1 MTVARIVANSR
12 RVTLA
17 LWSLI
22 VASALV
28 LIVARIRTGP
38 HGWVTGL
45 LRIGLLAT
53 LTLFVQAGKSWAR
66 WVLVALLALS
76 TLGFL
81 VSFLTVA
88 GYPIAIVLFVMM
100 IALHVWAIVELVN
113 IELAQ
118 PAIKNV

>member
-1 MTVARIVANSR
+1 MTVVRIIPTSR
-12 RVTLA
+12 RLTFA

-38 HGWVTGL
+38 TGWVTGL

-66 WVLVALLALS
+66 WVLIALLALS

-81 VSFLTVA
+81 VNVLTVA
-88 GYPIAIVLFVMM
+88 GYPLVIILFVVMM
-100 IALHVWAIVELVN
+100 ALHVWAI
-113 IELAQ
+113 
-118 PAIKNV
+118 

>member
-1 MTVARIVANSR
+1 MTVATIVAQSR
-12 RVTLA
+12 RVALA
-17 LWSLI
+17 LWAVI
-22 VASALV
+22 VLSALV
-28 LIVARIRTGP
+28 LIVARLRTGP

-53 LTLFVQAGKSWAR
+53 LTLFAQAGRSWAR

-76 TLGFL
+76 TLGLL

-88 GYPIAIVLFVMM
+88 GYPLAMALFVVM
-100 IALHVWAIVELVN
+100 IAVHVWAIVELVN
-113 IELAQ
+113 AELAQ